1 MILRPSEPRPLTVTC
16 KSQPNRSARS
26 CGYRFPGC
34 CQRVFHIDHAVW
46 LLARKYSRT
55 GMRCLPPAATT
66 LAASPST
73 SGSWAQKRKMP
84 VFQYSKLFCGFS
96 ALRTQR
102 SLPIRSPVD
111 RCAIRNEPQ
120 PPPFGIY
127 SCEPA
132 EAWSR
137 VFHSDSSTPPSRS
150 ARVTLR
156 EMTAGILP
164 MMPTRKI
171 LPPINTST
179 SASAYLR

>member
-1 MILRPSEPRPLTVTC
+1 MLPKGLPYRPCGMASRLEIL
-16 KSQPNRSARS
+16 AY
-26 CGYRFPGC
+26 G
-34 CQRVFHIDHAVW
+34 HA
-46 LLARKYSRT
+46 LLA
-55 GMRCLPPAATT
+55 
-66 LAASPST
+66 T
-73 SGSWAQKRKMP
+73 SGNYFGGQSFDIWILDAEAMP

-111 RCAIRNEPQ
+111 RGAIRNEPQ
-120 PPPFGIY
+120 PPPFDIY
-127 SCEPA
+127 SYEPA